1 MEDDSKFMRLAIAL
15 AKQAE
20 KEGEV
25 PVGAI
30 LVRCDEIVASGY
42 NQVIKKHDPTAH
54 AEMEALRAAGSVV
67 NNYRLK
73 DLTLYVTLEPC
84 PMCAG
89 CLLYT
94 SDAADE

>member
-1 MEDDSKFMRLAIAL
+1 M
-15 AKQAE
+15 
-20 KEGEV
+20 

-89 CLLYT
+89 AIIHSRVDIVVFLVHLIKGLEPQVQCLRY
-94 SDAADE
+94 